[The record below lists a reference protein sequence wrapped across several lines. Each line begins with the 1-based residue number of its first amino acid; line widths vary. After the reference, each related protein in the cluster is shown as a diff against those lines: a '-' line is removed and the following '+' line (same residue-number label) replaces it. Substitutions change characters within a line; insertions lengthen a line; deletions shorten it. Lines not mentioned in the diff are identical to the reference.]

1 MLSIAI
7 KLLNWSSGLIKSKK
21 GNITTIL
28 LPIMFMI
35 FTSIIIATIF
45 VYIQI
50 SIYLYDVKL
59 NTFYIVQS
67 SISKKNYENIAYR
80 EFILDKKT
88 LKNNINT
95 LFELNYLNNKKKSKG
110 IVDIECYEVNSI
122 TNRFQV
128 QIHTKNKYNVPVICI
143 KYKIKFRPL
152 ISILGNEIEIKMHD
166 DIKLSLL
173 EFK

>member
-1 MLSIAI
+1 MN
-7 KLLNWSSGLIKSKK
+7 KLKK

-35 FTSIIIATIF
+35 LIAIIIATVF

-67 SISKKNYENIAYR
+67 SISKEDYENMAYR
-80 EFILDKKT
+80 EYKLNEPVLKKQ
-88 LKNNINT
+88 INM
-95 LFELNYLNNKKKSKG
+95 LFEKNYLVNKNKKKG
-110 IVDIECYEVNSI
+110 IVNIECSEVKVIDKSVDVL
-122 TNRFQV
+122 R
-128 QIHTKNKYNVPVICI
+128 HTKG
-143 KYKIKFRPL
+143 KYKVPIICVKYKVTFNPL
-152 ISILGNEIEIKMHD
+152 ISLLGKEIEVKMHA

>member
-1 MLSIAI
+1 MS
-7 KLLNWSSGLIKSKK
+7 KLKQ

-35 FTSIIIATIF
+35 LIAIIISAIF

-67 SISKKNYENIAYR
+67 SISKEDYEKMAYR
-80 EFILDKKT
+80 EYKINDIV
-88 LKNNINT
+88 LKEQINM
-95 LFELNYLNNKKKSKG
+95 LFEKNYLVNKNKKKG
-110 IVDIECYEVNSI
+110 IVNIECDEVKAYGKKVDVLEHTNS
-122 TNRFQV
+122 
-128 QIHTKNKYNVPVICI
+128 KYKVPIICI
-143 KYKIKFRPL
+143 KYKVTFNPL
-152 ISILGNEIEIKMHD
+152 ISLLGKDIEIKLHD